1 MDFLREC
8 LYYVA
13 QAGLKFSMLIWLS
26 LNSKIRLS
34 LPSKSY
40 TYEQSFVLVSFFLFF
55 FFKKRYLPVT
65 QGHIHLTGVYPAPL
79 LQP

>member
-55 FFKKRYLPVT
+55 FF
-65 QGHIHLTGVYPAPL
+65 
-79 LQP
+79 